1 MRVAR
6 EAVEMNTLLAEK
18 ELHAPESTF
27 GLDLERLKPSQL
39 GKTKQGQPV
48 AEYKKHSLAS
58 GYFGDVGL
66 SLQALRPVA
75 AGEAQATFLR
85 GLLDLPTEHKER
97 HPFDW
102 LISLAIH
109 VVIVAAVVIAP
120 LAFTQDLDMRNLRLT
135 FLTMPKPPAAAPPPA
150 PAVAQAVRRPA
161 LLRTSALVAPVS
173 IPRNVA
179 IVKDEAAPEI
189 ETGGVVGGVLGGETG
204 GVLGGIMGGTGTV
217 PAPPRAAAAATK
229 KIYRVGG
236 EVKEPRAV
244 SIVQPDYPPIARAAH
259 AQGVVVIDAVINEN
273 GDIVQ
278 AHVVSGPG
286 LLVAAALRAV
296 AQWKYEPTIL
306 DGTPV
311 PIEMQVQVH
320 FSMR

>member
-1 MRVAR
+1 M
-6 EAVEMNTLLAEK
+6 MNALIAEK
-18 ELHAPESTF
+18 ETHTPGNIF
-27 GLDLERLKPSQL
+27 VLDVEPAKPL
-39 GKTKQGQPV
+39 PIPGKALQTSG
-48 AEYKKHSLAS
+48 AYKRHSLAS
-58 GYFGDVGL
+58 GYFGDIAL
-66 SLQALRPVA
+66 SSQALRPVA

-102 LISLAIH
+102 VISLAIH
-109 VVIVAAVVIAP
+109 VVIVAAVVVAP
-120 LAFTQDLDMRNLRLT
+120 LAFTQVLDLRNMQLT

-161 LLRTSALVAPVS
+161 QLKQNALVAPVS
-173 IPRNVA
+173 IPRNIAV
-179 IVKDEAAPEI
+179 IKDQTAPEI
-189 ETGGVVGGVLGGETG
+189 DTGGVVGGVPGGETG
-204 GVLGGIMGGTGTV
+204 GVLGGIIGGTGTAL
-217 PAPPRAAAAATK
+217 APPPPAAPAAK

-236 EVKEPRAV
+236 EVKEPRPV

-259 AQGVVVIDAVINEN
+259 AQGVVVIDAIINEN

-278 AHVVSGPG
+278 AHVVSGPP
-286 LLVAAALRAV
+286 LLMAAALRAV

-311 PIEMQVQVH
+311 PLEMQVQVH
-320 FSMR
+320 FSMH

>member
-1 MRVAR
+1 
-6 EAVEMNTLLAEK
+6 MNPQIAEK
-18 ELHAPESTF
+18 QSHAPGDTWV
-27 GLDLERLKPSQL
+27 LPLEQQKPL
-39 GKTKQGQPV
+39 ATRARAAQPA
-48 AEYKKHSLAS
+48 AEYKKHSLAA
-58 GYFGDVGL
+58 GYFGDIAL
-66 SLQALRPVA
+66 SPQALRPVA
-75 AGEAQATFLR
+75 VGEAQATFLR
-85 GLLDLPTEHKER
+85 GLLDLPTEHKEW

-102 LISLAIH
+102 VISLAIH
-109 VVIVAAVVIAP
+109 VVIVAAVVIVP
-120 LAFTQDLDMRNLRLT
+120 LAFTQVLDLRNFQLMY
-135 FLTMPKPPAAAPPPA
+135 LTMPKPPAAAPPPA
-150 PAVAQAVRRPA
+150 PAVAQAVRHPVQ
-161 LLRTSALVAPVS
+161 LKQNALVAPVS
-173 IPRNVA
+173 IPRNIAV
-179 IVKDEAAPEI
+179 IKDEAAPAI
-189 ETGGVVGGVLGGETG
+189 DTGGVIGGVPGGESG
-204 GVLGGIMGGTGTV
+204 GVLGGIIGGTGTA
-217 PAPPRAAAAATK
+217 PAPPPPAAAATK

-236 EVKEPRAV
+236 EVKEPRPV

-320 FSMR
+320 FSMH